1 MVFISSKYCR
11 QINNV
16 GLYITPLLND
26 FTCSGFISNLLR
38 TGDGFACTECGK
50 EFKDP
55 SNARRHVKN
64 SHNHVTGV
72 LSCDFCQRLY
82 KNNDSLRDHQRKAHG
97 IYKQ

>member
-1 MVFISSKYCR
+1 MLNYT
-11 QINNV
+11 
-16 GLYITPLLND
+16 TPLLND